1 MKYKF
6 RSGTGMLAML
16 LLSLCACR
24 KENKTESPA
33 PAPLP
38 QLATSNYSDDFG
50 TISNLFEFQY
60 DAGDK
65 RTKQVRNRWRTVNQ
79 TGDYSYRFN
88 YTGQLGIRKE
98 YDINNAEVPG
108 SLRSYTFN
116 DKGRAASCAFFDRF
130 IQKNVLY
137 QYEYNTA
144 GFLNK
149 TSVYYEGVLKYSRE
163 YYYNAASRLDST
175 AAFIH
180 LANSRPKFSISVF
193 EYETSGRNTIGDYQM
208 FSAIATSYLDYAGIF
223 GAAQPL
229 ALTKET
235 VWSDGGQGLYK
246 SEEHRFTNEF
256 DGNGRLVKRTAVIKG
271 YNNNGTLLVTI
282 NRVFG
287 YTYQ

>member
-180 LANSRPKFSISVF
+180 LANSRPKFL
-193 EYETSGRNTIGDYQM
+193 NTKPAA
-208 FSAIATSYLDYAGIF
+208 AI
-223 GAAQPL
+223 PL
-229 ALTKET
+229 ATTRCLAPLPLHISTMQVFLALRSRWRLQKKRYGATEGRACTKAKNTVLPMSLT
-235 VWSDGGQGLYK
+235 
-246 SEEHRFTNEF
+246 
-256 DGNGRLVKRTAVIKG
+256 
-271 YNNNGTLLVTI
+271 VTDAW
-282 NRVFG
+282 
-287 YTYQ
+287 